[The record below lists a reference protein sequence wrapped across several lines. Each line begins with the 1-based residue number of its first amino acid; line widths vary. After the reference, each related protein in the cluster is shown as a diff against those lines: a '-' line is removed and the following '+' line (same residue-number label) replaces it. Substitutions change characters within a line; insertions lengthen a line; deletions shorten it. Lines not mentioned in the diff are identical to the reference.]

1 MGCNNT
7 FVSFYWLIS
16 ILTVLLGFP
25 PWFSPI
31 SKLSCLS
38 VCTLMGIQELWEW
51 TGMCMASLIQCVRQ
65 KDQNQQFNSRD
76 LCLSQLSKSSN
87 HSGSLCIIG
96 YCANTWHFFQI
107 KTSRIQTKCC
117 NVFPELPQWIHY
129 QPCKVFFLFVDSKQ
143 EHCKVLLILF
153 QMLRQW
159 LHFSRLMD

>member
-1 MGCNNT
+1 
-7 FVSFYWLIS
+7 
-16 ILTVLLGFP
+16 
-25 PWFSPI
+25 
-31 SKLSCLS
+31 
-38 VCTLMGIQELWEW
+38 
-51 TGMCMASLIQCVRQ
+51 MCMASLIQCVRQ

-96 YCANTWHFFQI
+96 YCANTWPFFQI

-117 NVFPELPQWIHY
+117 DVFPELPQWLHY
-129 QPCKVFFLFVDSKQ
+129 QPCKVFFLFVDWKQ

-159 LHFSRLMD
+159 LHFSRLMDWRMISRSVFIKACNISQLTSFLPFVSVCYSLGEKIKR